1 MKLQHLVSLVL
12 AASAAA
18 VPAQPANP
26 FLGKWRA
33 SWEGGHKPLTAA
45 LEITESGGSWKTLAF
60 AKKNPCLGQTAPIS
74 IVSSS
79 PEKLVLELKYS
90 EAYAGCPDTKVVL
103 MRAGD
108 GTITGK
114 RGHSELQLS
123 RE

>member
-1 MKLQHLVSLVL
+1 MKFQHLLPLVL

-18 VPAQPANP
+18 ALVQPANP

-33 SWEGGHKPLTAA
+33 SWSGENRERSATLI
-45 LEITESGGSWKTLAF
+45 ITESGGSWKTLAF

-79 PEKLVLELKYS
+79 PEKIVLELKYS
-90 EAYAGCPDTKVVL
+90 EAYTGCEDAKVVL
-103 MRAGD
+103 MRASD
-108 GTITGK
+108 GSITGK
-114 RGHSELQLS
+114 RGHSELKLS